1 MPLQTLAL
9 FVLGTLAAGGVA
21 WVFLYPLLSGE
32 REAERRQAMVAR
44 PDPAARVTTGRNQPK
59 QRRDQVEDALKQL
72 EEHNRNAKPSLERR
86 IVQAGLSLTKQQF
99 LMISA
104 ALGIASFA
112 LSFMMGIGLLP
123 AIALGFAGLFGLPR
137 WMLAFLKKRR
147 ENQFLNNFSDAVDV
161 ITRGLKAGLPLG
173 DCLRVIATD
182 AREPVRGLFR
192 KIVETQAIGMPIGEA
207 CSKLFESMPVPE
219 ANFFG
224 IVITIQ
230 QKAGGN
236 LSEALGNLSKVL
248 RDRKKMKAKIKAM
261 SMEAKASAAIIGSL
275 PPAVMTLIWLTSPN
289 YIELLWTNPLG
300 RMMLAACAFWMFIGT
315 MVMKK
320 MINFDF

>member
-1 MPLQTLAL
+1 VSARR
-9 FVLGTLAAGGVA
+9 
-21 WVFLYPLLSGE
+21 SG
-32 REAERRQAMVAR
+32 AR
-44 PDPAARVTTGRNQPK
+44 PWSRARTRAARIATGRNQPK

-72 EEHNRNAKPSLERR
+72 DEQTRNAKPSLERR
-86 IVQAGLSLTKQQF
+86 IIQAGLSLTKQQF

-104 ALGIASFA
+104 VLGIASFA

-123 AIALGFAGLFGLPR
+123 AVALGFAGLFGLPR
-137 WMLAFLKKRR
+137 WILAFLKKRR
-147 ENQFLNNFSDAVDV
+147 ENQFLNNFPDAVDV

-236 LSEALGNLSKVL
+236 LSEALSNLSKVL

-289 YIELLWTNPLG
+289 YIELLWTNPMG